1 MAEQPNLVP
10 GHTGEWVTYLQQLLE
25 YHQVGGAF
33 EPATYCAATE
43 AGVRELQRQYSL
55 PETGQ
60 CDATTWEL
68 LTGEPASGTDGSDG
82 SDGDLTIAFSA
93 EDQVEAPEEQVDLT
107 DVDPLPD
114 SVAVS

>member
-25 YHQVGGAF
+25 YHQVGSAV

-43 AGVRELQRQYSL
+43 AGVRELQRQYAL

-60 CDATTWEL
+60 CDAATWEL
-68 LTGEPASGTDGSDG
+68 LTGEPAGGADGE
-82 SDGDLTIAFSA
+82 LTIAFST
-93 EDQVEAPEEQVDLT
+93 EDQVDAPEEQIDLT